1 MKFGKLLY
9 LLAVVCCLASCSLEN
24 EDVLFKEPFTQ
35 WGASKSAVKSYMKG
49 YTIVDDEDEDYLSY
63 LDIKT
68 RKFLPYTLMYD
79 YEFDVEYVPDAETMS
94 SQKVDRGLDLS
105 MVYVMGTTQEQ
116 QKALNEEFLAFFQ
129 EKYTEVPLSSFPDDY
144 WDEGEEYEEDDMD
157 TELLAA
163 SKSDDGSLCIV
174 IGVIKDLNNCIAA
187 SYSYEF

>member
-1 MKFGKLLY
+1 LY

-163 SKSDDGSLCIV
+163 FKSDDGSLCIV

>member
-163 SKSDDGSLCIV
+163 FKSDDGSLCIV

>member
-35 WGASKSAVKSYMKG
+35 WGASKSAVKLYMKG

-163 SKSDDGSLCIV
+163 FKSDDGSLCIV

>member
-144 WDEGEEYEEDDMD
+144 WNEGEEYEEDDMD

-163 SKSDDGSLCIV
+163 FKSDDGSLCIV

>member
-1 MKFGKLLY
+1 MKFGKSLY

-24 EDVLFKEPFTQ
+24 EDILFKEPFTQ

-163 SKSDDGSLCIV
+163 FKSDDGSLCIV

>member
-163 SKSDDGSLCIV
+163 FKSDDGSLCIV

-187 SYSYEF
+187 SYSNEF

>member
-1 MKFGKLLY
+1 
-9 LLAVVCCLASCSLEN
+9 
-24 EDVLFKEPFTQ
+24 
-35 WGASKSAVKSYMKG
+35 MKG

-163 SKSDDGSLCIV
+163 FKSDDGSLCIV